1 MFLKLIGGSSNSSS
15 NTMLQ
20 LFVTFIFI
28 MFITCCALATIL
40 PLLES
45 SKIRKVDLTNPTLP
59 IIPSDPKTK
68 VTYSDLIF
76 ENLGLSLCI
85 SLFAVLIF
93 YIVSLLFKP
102 KSQKMTLG
110 PTNSNDNGN
119 DDAGE
124 KED

>member
-1 MFLKLIGGSSNSSS
+1 MFLKLIGGSSNNSST
-15 NTMLQ
+15 TMLQ

-28 MFITCCALATIL
+28 MLITCCALATIL
-40 PLLES
+40 PLLAS
-45 SKIRKVDLTNPTLP
+45 SKIRKVDLSNPTLP

-68 VTYSDLIF
+68 VTFSDLIF

-102 KSQKMTLG
+102 KALKIASSGQNNG
-110 PTNSNDNGN
+110 DN
-119 DDAGE
+119 
-124 KED
+124 EDQYDSKDN